1 MGMMI
6 GGRYSDTRR
15 IQLKDINGNVI
26 ATITTRR
33 PKSNSKTKKSN
44 SLNLRRLQ
52 YNFKQIS
59 NQILRSKTS
68 SSARQVV
75 TKARAKVV
83 ELLRKQAGG
92 QFDSRE
98 LSAAIIH
105 AKKME
110 RIAKKRMKHLK
121 EEENAGSDG
130 CVFEELEK
138 DDEFSAEEIAAAFE
152 ENAELSHEEMQ
163 ELMEELQE
171 LMEELQNELQDEIGL
186 DDLADELMYVSTKNM
201 DEDDLERL
209 KKKHRCDELREIMEA
224 DMKYLKAL
232 FDKLEKDKQSAACGS
247 FENNNDNSAD
257 CGVSLELGGMEM
269 PVETTEAPIMT
280 EGGTVDC
287 SI

>member
-257 CGVSLELGGMEM
+257 CGVFLELGGMEM